1 MKVFGRFGST
11 FMNYSLSVTS
21 NLIIQRC
28 TDFLAW
34 NIMSIQQIKIIAA
47 EVPTTTKELFQCGLP
62 ENIVKDYGERL
73 LKNINTYNKSN
84 DLRSY
89 LDDRP
94 KKKLKLNHTAV
105 NHHTNHQQ
113 H

>member
-1 MKVFGRFGST
+1 
-11 FMNYSLSVTS
+11 MNYLLSVTS

-34 NIMSIQQIKIIAA
+34 NIMSIQQMKIVAA
-47 EVPTTTKELFQCGLP
+47 EVPTTTEELFQCGLT
-62 ENIVKDYGERL
+62 EEVVTKYGAKL
-73 LKNINTYNKSN
+73 LKNINTYIESN

-89 LDDRP
+89 IDDRP